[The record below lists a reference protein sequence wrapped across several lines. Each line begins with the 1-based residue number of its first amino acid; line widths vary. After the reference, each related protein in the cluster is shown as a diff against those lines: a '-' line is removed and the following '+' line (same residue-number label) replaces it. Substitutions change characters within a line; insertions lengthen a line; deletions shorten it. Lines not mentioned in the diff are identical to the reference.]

1 MPIPSQDT
9 STITE
14 GAIYFKIH
22 NRSSS
27 PVKMVPSNILLHK
40 IFGLDNNEKAQK
52 SVTANESTCKTSKRS
67 PRILITRAFS
77 EESDKSSNPNTPHRE
92 ISKVRST
99 SATTLL
105 EKKWR
110 HLRYKVSRHDDQH

>member
-1 MPIPSQDT
+1 MPTHNQDV

-14 GAIYFKIH
+14 DGIYFKTQH
-22 NRSSS
+22 RSSS
-27 PVKMVPSNILLHK
+27 PVKALSSNVLNK
-40 IFGLDNNEKAQK
+40 IFGLDQTEKAQK
-52 SVTANESTCKTSKRS
+52 ALTTHVDICKTSKRS

-92 ISKVRST
+92 ISKIHST

-105 EKKWR
+105 DKKWR
-110 HLRYKVSRHDDQH
+110 HLRYKVSQPLY